1 MRQLLESFA
10 AEEGFHMD
18 DDSSF
23 SEGEEELDEEEQH
36 KNTAKGESAHRPTET
51 HSNVLSFISLENLI
65 LLSCNNGPYVKRLA
79 NTLNEGKYVDVFSL

>member
-23 SEGEEELDEEEQH
+23 SEGEEELEDEGQY
-36 KNTAKGESAHRPTET
+36 KNTLPGE
-51 HSNVLSFISLENLI
+51 
-65 LLSCNNGPYVKRLA
+65 
-79 NTLNEGKYVDVFSL
+79 